1 MAFKLCMLCTIV
13 FLAACKP
20 REFNRTASADSK
32 SAVPSQIAD
41 FDDEDDVHDVVRV
54 MFENYDVSASDD
66 VSR

>member
-20 REFNRTASADSK
+20 REFNRTASTEGK
-32 SAVPSQIAD
+32 SSIPAQIAD
-41 FDDEDDVHDVVRV
+41 FDDDDDVHGVVRV